1 MPDPDLE
8 IRVGGGGGGRRSFRP
23 CDKGGG
29 GGGRCPKRF
38 FGPSGLSK
46 FASQPFLVS
55 SRNAP
60 PVGRRVA

>member
-29 GGGRCPKRF
+29 GGGGGGGGVQKGFSALRASVSLLHNRF
-38 FGPSGLSK
+38 
-46 FASQPFLVS
+46 
-55 SRNAP
+55 
-60 PVGRRVA
+60 